1 MNNKAHDFL
10 RGLTNNEEVIQ
21 EVFEYTQNKFVKPS
35 FSKFSKEEKYIET
48 WEAYNEESKLLGV
61 FKTLKKYIVQLQ
73 FPVKAGISSTEAYKN
88 VTLRGK
94 ENTTNSNLL
103 LEDENALWLDIYE
116 SKLIGK
122 VPVLIVS
129 NVNDFK
135 TLVCAFSNKNE
146 PADLPKSMGAAFIKG
161 INNWDRIS
169 KLKKAWQEEK
179 TAISWNQFFKQEI
192 LPNRDLYQ
200 DKLIIL
206 STKPYSGV
214 AHEVLNVSESLWQEA
229 SVDIR
234 KEHESAHLF
243 TLNYYGQMAKNIH
256 DELIADYAG
265 IIRVSGKFDKN
276 WMLHFLGL
284 ESYPNYRNG
293 GRFQNYMN
301 DNCSSEAFKCL
312 VKITKK
318 AIDTIQEFDSELG
331 NVSSEED
338 RLSRIKSICEVD
350 ILSMASDQGK
360 EMLSDVY
367 RKNRIINEA
376 IL

>member
-21 EVFEYTQNKFVKPS
+21 EVLEYTQNKFVKPS

-229 SVDIR
+229 SVNIR
-234 KEHESAHLF
+234 KEHECAHLF

-265 IIRVSGKFDKN
+265 IIRVLGKFDKN

-301 DNCSSEAFKCL
+301 DNCSSEVFKCL
-312 VKITKK
+312 ITITEK

-331 NVSSEED
+331 NVTSEED

-367 RKNRIINEA
+367 RKNRIVNEA

>member
-1 MNNKAHDFL
+1 MNNEGHNFL
-10 RGLTNNEEVIQ
+10 RGLTNNKEVIQ
-21 EVFEYTQNKFVKPS
+21 EVLEYTQNKFVKPS

-48 WEAYNEESKLLGV
+48 WETYYKESKSLGV

-88 VTLRGK
+88 VTLRGR

-103 LEDENALWLDIYE
+103 LEDENAIQLIIYE

-122 VPVLIVS
+122 VPVLTVS
-129 NVNDFK
+129 NTHDFK

-146 PADLPKSMGAAFIKG
+146 PAEIPNSMGAAFIKG
-161 INNWDRIS
+161 LNNWDRIS
-169 KLKKAWQEEK
+169 KLKKAWQEEPR
-179 TAISWNQFFKQEI
+179 TTSWNQFFKEEV

-214 AHEVLNVSESLWQEA
+214 SSEALKISKDFWEEA
-229 SVDIR
+229 SAKIR
-234 KEHESAHLF
+234 KEHECVHLF
-243 TLNYYGQMAKNIH
+243 TLHYYGQMAKNIH

-265 IIRVSGKFDKN
+265 ILRVLGKFDKN

-284 ESYPNYRNG
+284 ESYPNYRKG
-293 GRFQNYMN
+293 GRFQNYMS
-301 DNCSSEAFKCL
+301 DNCSSEAFNCL
-312 VKITKK
+312 ITITKK
-318 AIDTIQEFDSELG
+318 AIDAIDKFDSKLG
-331 NVSSEED
+331 SIVSEED
-338 RLSRIKSICEVD
+338 RLSRIKSICEVS
-350 ILSMASDQGK
+350 ILNMASDQGGGL
-360 EMLSDVY
+360 LSDVY
-367 RKNRIINEA
+367 RRNTIVNEA